1 MKFRFSIVTGCFV
14 FGMLGC
20 GNGSSNSLWE
30 QIKQLGQEKTNLK
43 LQVEKLENENEDLS
57 RQVEKLSSLGAERR
71 LEVLSKTA
79 QIKIGRR
86 SGLFDR
92 DNDGKK
98 EKLIVYVKTID
109 EADDAVKAAGEAVVQ
124 LWDLNAEQGGE
135 AMLGKWE
142 VEPAELK
149 RMWAG
154 TVMTNYYRLEFDVS
168 ELVKAEQQE
177 LTVKVRFTDYV
188 TGKVFSEQIVIGR

>member
-1 MKFRFSIVTGCFV
+1 MKFLFSIVTGCLV
-14 FGMLGC
+14 FGLLGC
-20 GNGSSNSLWE
+20 GSGSSNSLWE
-30 QIKQLGQEKTNLK
+30 QIKRLGQEKTDLK
-43 LQVEKLENENEDLS
+43 LQVAKLESENEDLS

-71 LEVLSKTA
+71 LEVLSKTSR
-79 QIKIGRR
+79 IKIGRR

-92 DNDGKK
+92 DNDGKN

-109 EADDAVKAAGEAVVQ
+109 EAGDAVKAAGEAAVQ
-124 LWDLNAEQGGE
+124 LWDLNAEEGE
-135 AMLGKWE
+135 ALLGKWE

-149 RMWAG
+149 EMWAG

>member
-1 MKFRFSIVTGCFV
+1 M
-14 FGMLGC
+14 
-20 GNGSSNSLWE
+20 
-30 QIKQLGQEKTNLK
+30 
-43 LQVEKLENENEDLS
+43 D
-57 RQVEKLSSLGAERR
+57 
-71 LEVLSKTA
+71 VLSKTA
-79 QIKIGRR
+79 RIKIGRR

-109 EADDAVKAAGEAVVQ
+109 EAGDAVKAAGEVVVQ
-124 LWDLNAEQGGE
+124 LWDLNAEEGE
-135 AMLGKWE
+135 ALLGKWE
-142 VEPAELK
+142 IGPAELK

-188 TGKVFSEQIVIGR
+188 TGKVFGEQKVIGR

>member
-1 MKFRFSIVTGCFV
+1 MKFLFSIVTGCLV
-14 FGMLGC
+14 FGLLGC
-20 GNGSSNSLWE
+20 GNDSSNSLWE
-30 QIKQLGQEKTNLK
+30 QIKQLGREKTNLK
-43 LQVEKLENENEDLS
+43 LEVEKLESENEDLS
-57 RQVEKLSSLGAERR
+57 RQVEKLSALGAEKR
-71 LEVLSKTA
+71 VDFLSKTSR
-79 QIKIGRR
+79 IKIGRR

-109 EADDAVKAAGEAVVQ
+109 AAGDAVKAAGDAVVQ
-124 LWDLNAEQGGE
+124 LWDLNAEEGE
-135 AMLGKWE
+135 ALLGKWE
-142 VEPAELK
+142 IGPAELK

-188 TGKVFSEQIVIGR
+188 TGKVFDEQKVIGR